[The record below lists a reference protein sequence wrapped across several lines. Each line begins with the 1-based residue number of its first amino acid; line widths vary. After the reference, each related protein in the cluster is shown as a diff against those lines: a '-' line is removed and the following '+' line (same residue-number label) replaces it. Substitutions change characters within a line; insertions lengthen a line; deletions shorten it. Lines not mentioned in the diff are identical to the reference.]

1 MNDILEQLKR
11 RTAKELEKRVNSALP
26 PMMQLKLNPEGE
38 GEPEDDDVDDDDV
51 DDDDVDDDDVDDDDD
66 DAEENP
72 DDDDGED
79 VQPMAFEDASKDDNL
94 ACAAAAYRILGSDNY
109 IVATH
114 DRGPAYFG
122 DEEGL
127 DEYTQN
133 KDLAPEGWEVYEEP
147 EDILALPY
155 DHDTLKKVIM
165 QEEKRAGT
173 YESAEDFYQKFH
185 WGNPSNVQ
193 VVKNIPGVHGTLVHL
208 GVARRIDYGANKNG
222 EWAEYYHMFGEDTK
236 EYPSLYAVMN
246 EGETEPT
253 CLVIQGGNMRVEPR
267 GVVE

>member
-26 PMMQLKLNPEGE
+26 PAMQLRLNPDPNEANEDDEDDESEDEDEEDGGDEAEGE
-38 GEPEDDDVDDDDV
+38 DEGDEDS
-51 DDDDVDDDDVDDDDD
+51 
-66 DAEENP
+66 
-72 DDDDGED
+72 DDGDD

-114 DRGPAYFG
+114 DNGPAYFG
-122 DEEGL
+122 DEDGLEG
-127 DEYTQN
+127 YTQS
-133 KDLAPEGWEVYEEP
+133 KDLSPEGWEVYEHP

-173 YESAEDFYQKFH
+173 YESAEDFYEKFH
-185 WGNPSNVQ
+185 WGNTSSVQ
-193 VVKNIPGVHGTLVHL
+193 VVKNIPGIHGTLVHL
-208 GVARRIDYGANKNG
+208 GVARRLDYGANKNG
-222 EWAEYYHMFGEDTK
+222 EWAEYYHMFGENTK
-236 EYPSLYAVMN
+236 EFPSLYAVMN

>member
-11 RTAKELEKRVNSALP
+11 RTAKELEKRVNASLP
-26 PMMQLKLNPEGE
+26 PQMQLRLNPEAG
-38 GEPEDDDVDDDDV
+38 
-51 DDDDVDDDDVDDDDD
+51 DDDDD
-66 DAEENP
+66 DDE
-72 DDDDGED
+72 DDEDDGED
-79 VQPMAFEDASKDDNL
+79 VEDDDGDEGDEGDEGEDVRPMAFEDASKEDNL
-94 ACAAAAYRILGSDNY
+94 ACAAAAYRILGAEGY
-109 IVATH
+109 LVASH
-114 DRGPAYFG
+114 ANGPAYFG
-122 DEEGL
+122 DEDGWA
-127 DEYTQN
+127 EYTQS
-133 KDLAPEGWEVYEEP
+133 KDLSPEGWELYETSE
-147 EDILALPY
+147 EILDLPF

-173 YESAEDFYQKFH
+173 YQSAEDFYEKFH

-193 VVKNIPGVHGTLVHL
+193 VVKSIPGVHGTLVHL
-208 GVARRIDYGANKNG
+208 GVARRIDYGANKKG
-222 EWAEYYHMFGEDTK
+222 EWAEYYHNFGENTK

>member
-11 RTAKELEKRVNSALP
+11 RTAKELEKRVNASLP
-26 PMMQLKLNPEGE
+26 PQMQLRLNPEAG
-38 GEPEDDDVDDDDV
+38 
-51 DDDDVDDDDVDDDDD
+51 DDDDD
-66 DAEENP
+66 DDEDDVEDVEDG

-79 VQPMAFEDASKDDNL
+79 GDDVAPMAFEDASKEDNL
-94 ACAAAAYRILGSDNY
+94 ACAAAAYRILGADGY
-109 IVATH
+109 IVASHAT
-114 DRGPAYFG
+114 GPAYFG
-122 DEEGL
+122 DEYGWV
-127 DEYTQN
+127 EYSQS
-133 KDLAPEGWEVYEEP
+133 KDLSPEGWEVF
-147 EDILALPY
+147 EDAQEILDLPY
-155 DHDTLKKVIM
+155 DHDTLKKVIKL
-165 QEEKRAGT
+165 EDKKAGT
-173 YESAEDFYQKFH
+173 YESAEDFYEKFH

-208 GVARRIDYGANKNG
+208 GVARRIDYGSNKKG
-222 EWAEYYHMFGEDTK
+222 EWAEYYHNFGEDTK